1 MSSLASQLLTEA
13 TTLGGYLVYS
23 AMAMALFAGM
33 RSMPELV
40 LMNYMVL
47 AWVGLSWFYIQIKRR
62 REGTLRASLGRA

>member
-1 MSSLASQLLTEA
+1 
-13 TTLGGYLVYS
+13 
-23 AMAMALFAGM
+23 M